1 MSIHTGSAGITGT
14 TSGST
19 ANKTGESSSLA
30 TWAGPYVGR
39 MLARG
44 EALSNLPYE
53 GYTGELTAGPSAL
66 QSQGFSGLAGLTVPD
81 DSMGGFQ
88 STSFTGMGYTM
99 PDAAQLA
106 AGANIPAG
114 APTNVVQQY
123 MNPYLQNA
131 LQPQIE
137 AARREHEIDR
147 LAQAARF
154 GKADAYGGSRQAVTE
169 GQAGRG
175 LRDRISGM
183 VGTGYQTAYQ
193 QARDQFNKEQQQRR
207 LDQEMANKYG
217 FDVFGAQGT
226 AGAVQRGIDVEGVKA
241 DMAQFETQRDY
252 PYKNVQ
258 YMQSLLEGL
267 PLETQDY
274 KYYEPSGLANLEG
287 GLSDATGILE
297 MLADL
302 FKLDTNGGDGGGGGG
317 ASNAW
322 TPEAQAA
329 FGSYYDSYFGT
340 GMSSKDAAEQA
351 MRDLGIID

>member
-1 MSIHTGSAGITGT
+1 MRYFQTGGSAGTTG
-14 TSGST
+14 GST

-30 TWAGPYVGR
+30 TWAGDYVGE
-39 MLARG
+39 MLGRG
-44 EALSNLPYE
+44 EALSNMPYE

-66 QSQGFSGLAGLTVPD
+66 QNQAFSGLAGLPVPD
-81 DSMGGFQ
+81 DSMGGFK

-99 PDAAQLA
+99 PDAAALA
-106 AGANIPAG
+106 GGANIPAG

-123 MNPYLQNA
+123 MNPFLQNA

-147 LAQAARF
+147 MAQAARF
-154 GKADAYGGSRQAVTE
+154 GKAEAYGGSRQAVTE
-169 GQAGRG
+169 GEMGRG
-175 LRDRISGM
+175 LRDRLSGI
-183 VGTGYQTAYQ
+183 VGTGYETAYE
-193 QARDQFNKEQQQRR
+193 QARTQFNKEQQQQR

-217 FDVFGAQGT
+217 FDVFGAQGD
-226 AGAVQRGIDVEGVKA
+226 AGAVQRAIDAEGIKA
-241 DMAQFETQRDY
+241 DRAQFALEREY

-302 FKLDTNGGDGGGGGG
+302 FGLEETPTNGGSGHVPFDWN
-317 ASNAW
+317 AYDTYVESNLLGNMTQADA
-322 TPEAQAA
+322 EAAA
-329 FGSYYDSYFGT
+329 RVSMGLT
-340 GMSSKDAAEQA
+340 
-351 MRDLGIID
+351 